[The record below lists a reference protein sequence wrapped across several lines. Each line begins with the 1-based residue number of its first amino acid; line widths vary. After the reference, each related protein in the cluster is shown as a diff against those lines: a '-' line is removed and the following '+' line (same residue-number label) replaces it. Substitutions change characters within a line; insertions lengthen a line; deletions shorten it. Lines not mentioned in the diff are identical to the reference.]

1 MVKNSNGYRVLRNFF
16 QREKTV
22 LVFVIWLLF
31 LETGKI
37 EVVIEI
43 VLMIIL
49 LCWWYEGGT
58 GGYKYGWCSLRGQD
72 LQGYS
77 MCWVREEKGNESREP
92 RNVNTLL
99 WSMDGTLETEGR
111 PWRLRE
117 GWRFDL
123 NWVFK
128 SSSTE
133 PSSTAMLN
141 ADTRWKQEQGP

>member
-49 LCWWYEGGT
+49 LC
-58 GGYKYGWCSLRGQD
+58 
-72 LQGYS
+72 
-77 MCWVREEKGNESREP
+77 
-92 RNVNTLL
+92 
-99 WSMDGTLETEGR
+99 
-111 PWRLRE
+111 
-117 GWRFDL
+117 
-123 NWVFK
+123 
-128 SSSTE
+128 
-133 PSSTAMLN
+133 
-141 ADTRWKQEQGP
+141 